1 MPGKPNVMTRC
12 WKKIRKN
19 GKRTNTSSSAD
30 TEREASSTSES
41 GFEDSVDMESSTDNT
56 DIEDE
61 NNIHEAPE
69 EISDQYLD
77 SCRPRGTQ
85 KDIPQ

>member
-1 MPGKPNVMTRC
+1 MVRC

-19 GKRTNTSSSAD
+19 GKRTNISSSAD
-30 TEREASSTSES
+30 LEREASSTSES
-41 GFEDSVDMESSTDNT
+41 GFEDSPDTELSRENT
-56 DIEDE
+56 DTEDE

-69 EISDQYLD
+69 EIVDQCLD

-85 KDIPQ
+85 KDFSQ